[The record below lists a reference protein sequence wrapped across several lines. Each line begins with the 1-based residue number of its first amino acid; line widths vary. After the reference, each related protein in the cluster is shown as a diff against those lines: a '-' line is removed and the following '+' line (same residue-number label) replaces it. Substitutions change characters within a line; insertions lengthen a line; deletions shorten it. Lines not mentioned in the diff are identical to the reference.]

1 MRKLILTIAA
11 IALAATGATAQL
23 TFKAGSVQPMN
34 GCSLELGAE
43 VSIITQ

>member
-43 VSIITQ
+43 VTLITQ